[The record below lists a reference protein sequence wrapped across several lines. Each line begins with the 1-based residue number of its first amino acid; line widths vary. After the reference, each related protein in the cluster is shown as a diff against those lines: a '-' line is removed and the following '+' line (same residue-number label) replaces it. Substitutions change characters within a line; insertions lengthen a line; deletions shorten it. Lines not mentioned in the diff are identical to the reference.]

1 MPDSNI
7 LAFLFSTVAVLV
19 ATLTGLIGA
28 FSTFRLQRM
37 DAKLD
42 FLKDYLLHK
51 EVSNAKTFNQKL
63 RETGYT
69 DIEKIYRHDMAAVEL
84 LHQLVE
90 EFDYHQH
97 TEEYEHDILNIR
109 RHQQISDR
117 VRKLT
122 KGNFIF
128 SLGFVF
134 ISIVLLV
141 LTNLLTGS
149 VLLWPLLIIFF
160 LSLIAVF
167 AAFIFQ
173 VKGLI
178 A

>member
-51 EVSNAKTFNQKL
+51 EVSNAKTLNEKI

-69 DIEKIYRHDMAAVEL
+69 HIENIYLHNMAAVEL
-84 LHQLVE
+84 LKQLVE
-90 EFDYHQH
+90 QLDYHQH

-109 RHQQISDR
+109 KHQQVGDR

-122 KGNFIF
+122 KSNFII
-128 SLGFVF
+128 SLCFVF
-134 ISIVLLV
+134 VSIVLLV
-141 LTNLLTGS
+141 FTNMLAGS
-149 VLLWPLLIIFF
+149 SLIWPVLGIFLPLLA
-160 LSLIAVF
+160 AVF
-167 AAFIFQ
+167 VAFIFQ